1 MTSPDLSHRRPRRT
15 EREGCHQ
22 AGEPSLSSALVNGR
36 ERINY
41 ISPDIEDNQV
51 HEMKRA
57 VICAVGGVLFS
68 PPQRAI
74 AAYEKELGLP
84 K

>member
-1 MTSPDLSHRRPRRT
+1 ML
-15 EREGCHQ
+15 
-22 AGEPSLSSALVNGR
+22 
-36 ERINY
+36 
-41 ISPDIEDNQV
+41 
-51 HEMKRA
+51 MKRA
-57 VICAVGGVLFS
+57 VIFDVGGVLFS